1 MFLKDYA
8 TKLAKEHANDDDG
21 ERARRRE
28 RRAEEEKMKALRAAA
43 ETSARSARA
52 RERALDRSNKEEH
65 NARAR
70 GEVTVSY
77 DDELIASC
85 TRAAIERGIRGRR
98 DDKAQLPTRARDV
111 LGVERSGR
119 AFFKLTRVSDE
130 RKMTHVG
137 VLDYGCVRDGAI
149 GLPIKV
155 MRQLGAG
162 SDGTFLDGEDGRVRA
177 TYVTLPLG
185 TKMTLKPKKNDFAR
199 DFMGGESAVD
209 VREILER
216 VMLARSCATVG
227 DEIVVEENGKEYELV
242 VTAVE
247 PISSDGEDED
257 ANDGSNET
265 RRRAAVSLLETDVEV
280 ELEPSAEYDDVARR
294 ERRRREE
301 FEAAK
306 AKLAEREEQKALEIA
321 SRHANFVALKASIK
335 PESSDGAVVKLRF
348 SLPNGTLTTRR
359 FASDGSRTLRDVFD
373 YVRSMDD
380 DLFDADFELITRD
393 GLALALTDASVDPS
407 TRSDTYFVK
416 RRR

>member
-1 MFLKDYA
+1 
-8 TKLAKEHANDDDG
+8 
-21 ERARRRE
+21 
-28 RRAEEEKMKALRAAA
+28 
-43 ETSARSARA
+43 
-52 RERALDRSNKEEH
+52 
-65 NARAR
+65 
-70 GEVTVSY
+70 
-77 DDELIASC
+77 
-85 TRAAIERGIRGRR
+85 
-98 DDKAQLPTRARDV
+98 
-111 LGVERSGR
+111 
-119 AFFKLTRVSDE
+119 
-130 RKMTHVG
+130 
-137 VLDYGCVRDGAI
+137 
-149 GLPIKV
+149 
-155 MRQLGAG
+155 
-162 SDGTFLDGEDGRVRA
+162 
-177 TYVTLPLG
+177 
-185 TKMTLKPKKNDFAR
+185 
-199 DFMGGESAVD
+199 
-209 VREILER
+209 
-216 VMLARSCATVG
+216 
-227 DEIVVEENGKEYELV
+227 
-242 VTAVE
+242 VE